1 MAKRIVTKIGNVF
14 CAEFEDFKRYF
25 QYIANDLTQLNSSV
39 IRVFRRHYP
48 LDYKPV
54 IDDIVKDEV
63 QFYAHTILRRG
74 IELGGW
80 YKVGKS
86 AEIGGAELS
95 KVVFGYTI
103 NHTYNYYTYEINDVD
118 PLTNW
123 HIWHVNG
130 EFTGIG
136 KLPEKYHSVL
146 ELGGVYQ
153 FESIR
158 FRMKYGYYLNF
169 PIEYEILKRVP
180 LPDADSFMK
189 IEDES
194 SKTVTFYHFH
204 GDRAVRQI
212 VVMPGEKIRLTEQ
225 EPKIGKH
232 RLFKGRFGDINWN
245 YKQFITKDEF
255 EYEWNATCP
264 DAETSG
270 QKKQWPRL
278 GEVFFSKYD

>member
-14 CAEFEDFKRYF
+14 CAEFEDFKCYF

-48 LDYKPV
+48 LDYNPV
-54 IDDIVKDEV
+54 IDDIVKDDI

-86 AEIGGAELS
+86 AEIGEAELS
-95 KVVFGYTI
+95 EVVFGYTI
-103 NHTYNYYTYEINDVD
+103 DHTFINLKINEVD

-130 EFTGIG
+130 EFTCVG

-146 ELGGVYQ
+146 ELGDVFH

-158 FRMKYGYYLNF
+158 FRMKYGYYLSF
-169 PIEYEILKRVP
+169 SIEYEILKRVP

-194 SKTVTFYHFH
+194 SKTVTYYHFH
-204 GDRAVRQI
+204 GDRVVRQI

-225 EPKIGKH
+225 EPKSGKY
-232 RLFKGRFGDINWN
+232 RLFKGRFGDINRN
-245 YKQFITKDEF
+245 YKQFRTKDEF
-255 EYEWNATCP
+255 EYEWNATCT
-264 DAETSG
+264 DTESSE

-278 GEVFFSKYD
+278 GEIFFSKDD